1 MTLQQKTQQ
10 TDKKFFK
17 DQIITTDD
25 LMAFKQDLLEQF
37 KTIVAELH
45 GKGGKKWLRSG
56 EVCKQ
61 LSISHGTLQ
70 NLRIHGHLPF
80 NKVAGTIFYDRKD
93 IDAML
98 DANRI
103 DNHV

>member
-1 MTLQQKTQQ
+1 MTLQHKPQQ
-10 TDKKFFK
+10 TEKKFFK

-25 LMAFKQDLLEQF
+25 LMAFKEELITEI
-37 KTIVAELH
+37 KSIVTELND
-45 GKGGKKWLRSG
+45 KVGKKWLRSG

-80 NKVAGTIFYDRKD
+80 NKVGGTIFYDRKD

-103 DNHV
+103 DNHI